1 MATIVVCPNCGAR
14 FERPFITE
22 KRSGMGITFGPL
34 GAIKCPQ
41 CGYKAGW
48 GAFKKEQDIPPG
60 SLPTKKTPA
69 ASVQSTPE
77 EERKKSLDETKYEQ
91 QP

>member
-1 MATIVVCPNCGAR
+1 VATIVVCPNCGAR

-22 KRSGMGITFGPL
+22 KRSGLGFAFGPL
-34 GAIKCPQ
+34 GVIKCPQ

-48 GAFKKEQDIPPG
+48 SAFKKEQDLPAGTIPA
-60 SLPTKKTPA
+60 KKVTSTTPLN
-69 ASVQSTPE
+69 PE
-77 EERKKSLDETKYEQ
+77 EEKEKSIDETKYEQ